1 MNETGIAR
9 AISIAGSQAKL
20 GVLLGVSQQAVAQW
34 LKQGFAPED
43 RVVEIEARTG
53 VGRLALIAPRV
64 VSLTD
69 VWSGL

>member
-34 LKQGFAPED
+34 LKQGFVPGD
-43 RVVEIEARTG
+43 RVVEIEAQTG

-69 VWSGL
+69 AGSGL